1 MIGEYLFVELAE
13 ISGRTLH
20 VLKHVAEHE
29 DANHLSRLSAE
40 LESFGRYR
48 NLALPTLLEL
58 TSDTRIVRAIE
69 SAVRA
74 RTECAGDS
82 HESQPGFTEEHAIAW
97 RMELLE
103 LLGVFEVG
111 GCQFTAPKVSKP
123 RQAALR
129 QQGSLEKHVGNVV
142 DGDRSAPDFPQ
153 ETGRPSQPSPTVDSG
168 EQALQRLIDG
178 ALPQD
183 ERAIVIE
190 SIFSSQE
197 ATNRVSRLREGD
209 AQIFIDA
216 VHEVGCHFS
225 FDAVC

>member
-1 MIGEYLFVELAE
+1 MELAE

-20 VLKHVAEHE
+20 ALKRVAEQQ
-29 DANHLSRLSAE
+29 DANHLSCLTAE

-48 NLALPTLLEL
+48 NLAVPSLLEL

-69 SAVRA
+69 SAARA
-74 RTECAGDS
+74 RTECAGDP

-111 GCQFTAPKVSKP
+111 GLQFTAPKVSKP

-129 QQGSLEKHVGNVV
+129 QCGSLDKHVGNFV
-142 DGDRSAPDFPQ
+142 DGDPSVPGFPQ

-168 EQALQRLIDG
+168 ERALQRLIDG
-178 ALPQD
+178 NLSQD
-183 ERAIVIE
+183 ERVTVIE

-197 ATNRVSRLREGD
+197 ATNRVGRLREGD

-216 VHEVGCHFS
+216 VHEVGCHSSFS
-225 FDAVC
+225 DAVC